1 MSPPLSDEEWIDAAL
16 AAMEPV
22 PPTHW
27 RQRLMRG
34 TQAQMMA
41 RVPNFVFLRARL
53 PRRYGYAVAQ
63 FAAEHSTTRSGLVA
77 RWIIEGM
84 VRDMGLDRDEVEEAF
99 RGMDAGVHS

>member
-1 MSPPLSDEEWIDAAL
+1 MSLPLSDEEWIDRGL

-22 PPTHW
+22 PPPHW

-41 RVPNFVFLRARL
+41 RVPNYLHLRVRM
-53 PRRYGYAVAQ
+53 PRRYGYSVAQ
-63 FAAEHSTTRSGLVA
+63 FAAEHSTTRAGLIA
-77 RWIIEGM
+77 RWMIEGM

-99 RGMDAGVHS
+99 GEMGTRADS